1 MTTKALI
8 LAVVAV
14 LVGGVGTAAV
24 WGQIHRDAAEPA
36 APSAPEVT
44 ATATAAQTPDFEA
57 SATTSTSAEE
67 LFPDEQAW
75 TGSPA
80 INDRCT
86 PLAQP
91 ARRSK
96 AWFTR
101 PGSDGPP
108 PLARAVRKLICTAAP
123 GSTMRIAMYF
133 LKEDSPDV
141 ESIVRAMEIVA
152 TKRDVSI
159 EIVLDGSPYA
169 KGTPVHKATLDRL
182 DDIGAYYLCPYG
194 CRSQDTRTLPN
205 GKQSTEL
212 QHNKFVV
219 ITDTIWNTRLDPLV
233 IQSSANWSASQLSTR
248 HQSAVMIH
256 DDPVLAKHFDVRWES
271 LVACAAPDSSC
282 AEWNDGLD
290 ELGLDPAQ
298 YSVDKVDGVWFDRDL
313 AAMDGTT
320 GRGIQVLFSPWAHA
334 DPIGAD
340 LGVYDCE
347 GEHNRVWVAHL
358 FISRFRPDV
367 INGLADLMQ
376 RGCDVRIIV
385 SSFDRVHN
393 SVGILMMRD
402 AGLRVSCVSKVHD
415 KIVLVDAVNRNT
427 GKAEKA
433 LWIGSHSFGYDA
445 LRAGDEALLRL
456 TDDVPGARERADNRA
471 LWQEHRDQWTFLK
484 ARTTACPA

>member
-1 MTTKALI
+1 MTTKALL
-8 LAVVAV
+8 LAVIAV

-24 WGQIHRDAAEPA
+24 WGQMN
-36 APSAPEVT
+36 PSAGGAARQ
-44 ATATAAQTPDFEA
+44 ATPPAVDPTTAQTPGVDA
-57 SATTSTSAEE
+57 PDVIPATAEE

-75 TGSPA
+75 TGMPA
-80 INDRCT
+80 IDDRCT
-86 PLAQP
+86 PLTQP

-101 PGSDGPP
+101 PGSDRPA

-141 ESIVRAMEIVA
+141 EGIVRAMEIVA
-152 TKRDVSI
+152 TKRDVTV
-159 EIVLDGSPYA
+159 EVVLDGSPYA
-169 KGTPVHKATLDRL
+169 KGTPVHKATLKRL
-182 DDIGAYYLCPYG
+182 DRIGTYYLCPYG
-194 CRSQDTRTLPN
+194 CRSEETRTLPN

-219 ITDTIWNTRLDPLV
+219 LTDTIWNTRLDPLV
-233 IQSSANWSASQLSTR
+233 IQSSANWSSAQLSTR

-282 AEWNDGLD
+282 EEWNDALG
-290 ELGLDPAQ
+290 ELGLDPAR
-298 YSVDKVDGVWFDRDL
+298 YSVDKFDGVWFDRNL
-313 AAMDGTT
+313 AALEATP
-320 GRGIQVLFSPWAHA
+320 GRGLQVLFSPWAHA

-347 GEHNRVWVAHL
+347 GTHNRVWVAHL

-367 INGLADLMQ
+367 INGLADLQ
-376 RGCDVRIIV
+376 RRGCDVRIIV

-393 SVGILMMRD
+393 SVGILTMRD

-445 LRAGDEALLRL
+445 LRAGDEALLRI

-471 LWQEHRDQWTFLK
+471 LWQQHRDQWSFLK